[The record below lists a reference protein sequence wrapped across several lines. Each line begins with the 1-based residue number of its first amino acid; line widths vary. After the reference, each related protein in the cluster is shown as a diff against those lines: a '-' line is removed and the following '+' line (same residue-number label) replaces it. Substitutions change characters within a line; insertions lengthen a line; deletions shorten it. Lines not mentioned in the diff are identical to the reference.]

1 MRIALL
7 GGVPPALG
15 GGGLELQIDR
25 TAAALEARG
34 HVIVR
39 PEREPE
45 AAGWDVLHAFGAEGN
60 VQFFLEHWTRNRSPL
75 VISPVVVV
83 SPGREEVA
91 LKALSRVPGIATH
104 AGQRRAALRRAD
116 VLVAI
121 NAYEREVL
129 RSLAADVPIEL
140 IANGV
145 DPVEP
150 APADREPGY
159 ALLLGTVSERKRQ
172 REVVG
177 ALDGPVVV
185 AGGFLGSEAER
196 AAFAAAAGDGWIGEV
211 RDPARVARLQRDA
224 AALVHF
230 SRAEVQSLAV
240 LETLAQGTP
249 VVLSD
254 IPSHR
259 ELAEA
264 HPRHVKLAGSLEEL
278 APAVAAF
285 RANPPGEPAPAVPT
299 WGDVAARLEAVYER
313 LAR

>member
-7 GGVPPALG
+7 GGVPPSLG
-15 GGGLELQIDR
+15 GGGLEVQMQR
-25 TAAALEARG
+25 TAAALAGRG
-34 HVIVR
+34 HEVVR
-39 PEREPE
+39 VEREP
-45 AAGWDVLHAFGAEGN
+45 AASWDVLHAFGAEGN
-60 VQFFLEHWTRNRSPL
+60 VQFCLEHWSRNRTPL
-75 VISPVVVV
+75 VISPVLVV
-83 SPGREEVA
+83 SPGRDERL
-91 LKALSRVPGIATH
+91 LKAMSRVPAVATG
-104 AGQRRAALRRAD
+104 AGLRRKALRRAD

-121 NAYEREVL
+121 TAYEREVL
-129 RSLAADVPIEL
+129 RAVAGDMAIEVVP
-140 IANGV
+140 NGA

-172 REVVG
+172 REVVP
-177 ALDGPVVV
+177 ALDGPVLV
-185 AGGFLGSEAER
+185 AGSFQGSEAER
-196 AAFAAAAGDGWIGEV
+196 EAFARVAGDAWLGEV

-224 AALVHF
+224 AALVHV

-264 HPRHVKLAGSLEEL
+264 HPGWVRLVGSLEEIGPAL
-278 APAVAAF
+278 AALRAAPPA
-285 RANPPGEPAPAVPT
+285 GPAPRLPT
-299 WGDVAARLEAVYER
+299 WDDVAARLEAVYAR
-313 LAR
+313 LMP